1 MIALLMRFLWSF
13 ALLQCIQAKVA
24 LRPLFYGQDSAVIV
38 DTYRKFPPRLDSK
51 LQNALYYNMP
61 VYKLIK
67 PGLPTKTTTTT
78 TTTAA
83 PSPGYPA
90 DLLDIAHNKLG
101 LKDLPSIEE
110 LGEMIG
116 TDNARETID
125 YIRTLTGTDEGL
137 ALMKQYLD
145 ALHFEQAEE
154 NVAEEKEEDD
164 NGDNGDDDD
173 DDDNN
178 MANVS
183 YDELPQE
190 KSTVVVPSPEGSL
203 MQRVGDF
210 MKQYNLWSGQVTTTT
225 TPAPVIAA
233 PARSFLPVFVPPPAG
248 LKPMRP
254 ILVRQPLPYHY
265 PIPLRPVALPTVRPT
280 QVPSTTRAPHPHLNT
295 PKQQED
301 AEIKYSTLPPHI
313 QQFAKLANI
322 SPEVVERFLE
332 RQPKLA
338 ELAKR
343 LSTLA
348 LSPEQTQAMDSQ
360 VIRAVQN
367 ALTKNDDLQ
376 RLIEASQALK

>member
-1 MIALLMRFLWSF
+1 MIACLMRFLWSL

-67 PGLPTKTTTTT
+67 PGTTT

-110 LGEMIG
+110 LGELIG
-116 TDNARETID
+116 TDNAAETID
-125 YIRTLTGTDEGL
+125 YIRALTGTDEGL

-145 ALHFEQAEE
+145 TLRYED
-154 NVAEEKEEDD
+154 AEEKVVEEKEAEDKE
-164 NGDNGDDDD
+164 DNGDDD
-173 DDDNN
+173 NS
-178 MANVS
+178 MSNVS

-190 KSTVVVPSPEGSL
+190 KTITTTTVKPSTEVSL
-203 MQRVGDF
+203 VQRVGNF
-210 MKQYNLWSGQVTTTT
+210 MKQYSLWSGQDTTTT
-225 TPAPVIAA
+225 ARPPVIAP
-233 PARSFLPVFVPPPAG
+233 PAGSFLPVFLAPPKG

-280 QVPSTTRAPHPHLNT
+280 QVPSTTRAPKPHLNT
-295 PKQQED
+295 PKVQED
-301 AEIKYSTLPPHI
+301 AEIKYSTLAPHI
-313 QQFAKLANI
+313 KHFAKLANI
-322 SPEVVERFLE
+322 SPQVVERFLE
-332 RQPKLA
+332 GNPKLA

-348 LSPEQTQAMDSQ
+348 LSPEQSQAIDSQ
-360 VIRAVQN
+360 VLRAVQS
-367 ALTKNDDLQ
+367 ALTKNDDLK